1 MTLKSILAGL
11 RDRLRARPDSEHE
24 QAIIRLLVYSIL
36 FLLYLPILA
45 YRGNEN
51 PGEANLLLFA
61 AMGLVCFMVL
71 AGALFA
77 WIYFLP
83 AVSVTRRIAGSI
95 LDIGGTTFFMYH
107 LGEYGTPLYI
117 FYLWMI
123 FANGFRYGTPYLYN
137 SLALSVAGF
146 ALVIGTNE
154 FWVHNRILGL
164 GLLVGMVVLALYAGR
179 LVTRLFDSLRR
190 EEAAN
195 QAKRRFLST
204 VSHEMRTPL
213 NAIIGMNDLL
223 RDTAL
228 NTEQAEML
236 KAMGEASR
244 SMLKLIEDVLDISK
258 IEAGKVNIEE
268 IDFDLHGLINGTTGV
283 LTHQA
288 EIRGLYLRAHVM
300 PEVPHAL
307 RGDPYHLRQVLYNLI
322 GNGIKFTESG
332 GVALTVT
339 NLGESDHAARLRF
352 AIQDTGIGIAPE
364 AQGRIFESFVQAD
377 NSTTRRY
384 GGTGLG
390 TTISKQLVEMM
401 GGQIGLESTLGK
413 GSTFWFELPLKKQA
427 EGQVS
432 EASFRLND
440 IRIML
445 LGFAEA
451 ELQTLEQDLATW
463 GARTGR
469 AAGVEAAAARLAE
482 AQSLGHP
489 YHLVLVCEDAQTEPG
504 RILARLRNNR
514 SQRVPPTVLCTSGVS
529 QIRSAEALSGGFVAV
544 LEMPFKK
551 RLLFNAIHSATAVQ
565 ESQEG
570 VISLSDYYAARD
582 ANRRRYQ
589 VLVAEDNA
597 VNQRVIVGIL
607 ERAGHKVR
615 VVGDGEQALDALE
628 NERFDV
634 IIMDLNMPELGGLD
648 AARAYRFMD
657 PEATQVPIIILSAD
671 VTPEAMKECE
681 DAGIDAF
688 LPKPVEARR
697 LIDTIVSLIAKRA
710 AAPALAKDDANGTA
724 TVVNPAA
731 LAELELI
738 SSGSTFMPELIN
750 GFIQDGEALLRQ
762 MEAAVASAQFE
773 TLRDLVHAMKGS
785 AVTLGAEQLC
795 KTCVGLSNQTLSELE
810 TSGTRVLK
818 VVREQF
824 QQVRASLLD
833 YLKKSQSAAR

>member
-1 MTLKSILAGL
+1 MALNSILAGI
-11 RDRLRARPDSEHE
+11 RARFRGRPDTEHE
-24 QAIIRLLVYSIL
+24 QAIVRLLIAAIL
-36 FLLYLPILA
+36 FLYLLPQA
-45 YRGNEN
+45 FG
-51 PGEANLLLFA
+51 GSASNLPLFG
-61 AMGLVCFMVL
+61 AMICYFTLCGTVF
-71 AGALFA
+71 GS
-77 WIYFLP
+77 IYFFP
-83 AVSVTRRIAGSI
+83 AASPARRVFGAI
-95 LDIGGTTFFMYH
+95 LDVCSTSAFMYY
-107 LGEYGTPLYI
+107 LGEYGAVLYI
-117 FYLWMI
+117 AYLVVT
-123 FANGFRYGTPYLYN
+123 FGHGFRYGKPYLYN
-137 SLALSVAGF
+137 SLVLSVVGF
-146 ALVIGTNE
+146 ALVLTFSEYWIQNRVLGIG
-154 FWVHNRILGL
+154 LM
-164 GLLVGMVVLALYAGR
+164 VGMILLSLVQGK

-213 NAIIGMNDLL
+213 NAIVGMNDLL
-223 RDTAL
+223 RDTRL
-228 NTEQAEML
+228 DTEQAEMV
-236 KAMGEASR
+236 KAMHEASR

-268 IDFDLHGLINGTTGV
+268 TDFDLHSLINGTAAV
-283 LTHQA
+283 LAPQA
-288 EIRGLYLRAHVM
+288 EIRGLMFRTHVM

-322 GNGIKFTESG
+322 GNGVKFTQSG
-332 GVALTVT
+332 SVVLTVSS
-339 NLGESDHAARLRF
+339 LGESEHAVRLKF
-352 AIQDTGIGIAPE
+352 SIEDTGIGIAPE
-364 AQGRIFESFVQAD
+364 AQERIFESFVQAD
-377 NSTTRRY
+377 DSTTRRY

-401 GGQIGLESTLGK
+401 GGQIGLNSTPGK
-413 GSTFWFELPLKKQA
+413 GSLFWFELPFKKQMG
-427 EGQVS
+427 GQVP
-432 EASFRLND
+432 EASLRLND

-445 LGFAEA
+445 VGFSDV
-451 ELQTLEQDLATW
+451 ELQALEQDLATW

-469 AAGVEAAAARLAE
+469 AAGVEAGAARLAE

-489 YHLVLVCEDAQTEPG
+489 YHLVLLREDTAIAPG
-504 RILARLRNNR
+504 KNLGRLRNSR
-514 SQRVPPTVLCTSGVS
+514 SQKAPPTVLCTAGVS
-529 QIRSAEALSGGFVAV
+529 QIRSAEALAGGFVAV

-551 RLLFNAIHSATAVQ
+551 RLLFNVIHSATAVQ
-565 ESQEG
+565 GSQEG

-589 VLVAEDNA
+589 ILVAEDNA

-607 ERAGHKVR
+607 ERAGHRVR
-615 VVGDGEQALDALE
+615 GVDDGEQALDVLE

-634 IIMDLNMPELGGLD
+634 VIMDLNMPELGGLD

-657 PEATQVPIIILSAD
+657 PEAVQVPIIMLSAD
-671 VTPEAMKECE
+671 VTPEAIKECE

-688 LPKPVEARR
+688 LPKPTEARR
-697 LIDTIVSLIAKRA
+697 LLDTIASLIAKRA
-710 AAPALAKDDANGTA
+710 TAQAVSGDGAEGTP

-738 SSGSTFMPELIN
+738 STGNTFMPELLN

-762 MEAAVASAQFE
+762 MEAAVAAEQYE
-773 TLRDLVHAMKGS
+773 ALRDLVHALKGS

-795 KTCVGLSNQTLSELE
+795 RTCVGINAQTTSELQA
-810 TSGTRVLK
+810 SGPRALK

-824 QQVRASLLD
+824 QQARASLLD

>member
-1 MTLKSILAGL
+1 MAQNSNLA
-11 RDRLRARPDSEHE
+11 RFRARLAARPDTEHE
-24 QAIIRLLVYSIL
+24 QAIIRLLVGAVLFPYL
-36 FLLYLPILA
+36 LPQVFVGKGVHGQADLMFLL
-45 YRGNEN
+45 
-51 PGEANLLLFA
+51 
-61 AMGLVCFMVL
+61 AMVCFLVL
-71 AGALFA
+71 AAGVFA
-77 WIYFLP
+77 WICISP
-83 AVSVTRRIAGSI
+83 ASSSVRRVAGSV
-95 LDIGGTTFFMYH
+95 LDMGTATWFMYNT
-107 LGEYGTPLYI
+107 GEYGTPLYI
-117 FYLWMI
+117 VYLWTI
-123 FANGFRYGTPYLYN
+123 FGNGFRYGKPYLYN
-137 SLALSVAGF
+137 SLALAVVGFGIVLVFNDYWVQNRTAG
-146 ALVIGTNE
+146 VS
-154 FWVHNRILGL
+154 
-164 GLLVGMVVLALYAGR
+164 LLVGMIVLSFYVAK
-179 LVTRLFDSLRR
+179 LVTRLFDSLHR

-228 NTEQAEML
+228 NAEQAEMV
-236 KAMGEASR
+236 KAMHEASR

-268 IDFDLHGLINGTTGV
+268 TDFDLHGLINGTTGV
-283 LTHQA
+283 LAAQA
-288 EIRGLYLRAHVM
+288 EIRRLYLNVYVM

-322 GNGIKFTESG
+322 GNGIKFTQSG
-332 GVALTVT
+332 GVTLTVSS
-339 NLGESDHAARLRF
+339 LGESDHAVRLRF

-364 AQGRIFESFVQAD
+364 VQERIFESFVQAD
-377 NSTTRRY
+377 DSTTRRY

-401 GGQIGLESTLGK
+401 DGQIGLNSTPGK
-413 GSTFWFELPLKKQA
+413 GSTFWFELPFKKQA
-427 EGQVS
+427 SQLP

-445 LGFAEA
+445 LGFGDT
-451 ELQTLEQDLATW
+451 ELQALEQDLATW

-469 AAGVEAAAARLAE
+469 ALGVEAAAARLTE

-489 YHLVLVCEDAQTEPG
+489 YQLVLVREDAG
-504 RILARLRNNR
+504 SDSSGIFARLRGNR
-514 SQRVPPTVLCTSGVS
+514 SQKAPPTLLCTQGLSEVRRADLLASGYS
-529 QIRSAEALSGGFVAV
+529 AV
-544 LEMPFKK
+544 LEMPFEK

-565 ESQEG
+565 GGQEG
-570 VISLSDYYAARD
+570 VISLSDYYASRD

-589 VLVAEDNA
+589 ILVAEDNA

-607 ERAGHKVR
+607 ERVGHKVR

-657 PEATQVPIIILSAD
+657 PEASQIPIIMLSAD
-671 VTPEAMKECE
+671 VTSEVMKECKE
-681 DAGIDAF
+681 AGIDAF

-697 LIDTIVSLIAKRA
+697 LLDTIASLIAKRTSA
-710 AAPALAKDDANGTA
+710 TGSARDDVSGTA
-724 TVVNPAA
+724 AVINPAA
-731 LAELELI
+731 LTELELI
-738 SSGSTFMPELIN
+738 SSGGSFMPELIN
-750 GFIQDGEALLRQ
+750 GFIQDGEALLKQ
-762 MEAAVASAQFE
+762 MEAAIAAEQYE
-773 TLRDLVHAMKGS
+773 TLRDLVHALKGA

-795 KTCVGLSNQTLSELE
+795 KTCAGINNQTSSELE
-810 TSGTRVLK
+810 LGGARILK
-818 VVREQF
+818 VMREQF
-824 QQVRASLLD
+824 QQARASLLE